1 MKNLLIINASPRGE
15 RSNSRNLTELF
26 TRKWVETNPDY
37 SIHHREVGQEAI
49 PHISESWIAGAFK
62 PAEIRTTEEI
72 NALKISDQF
81 IAELKAADVIVL
93 GTPMYNW
100 SIPSALKAYLDQV
113 IRVNET
119 ISISTTDPKNPYVGL
134 LKNKTLYLLLS
145 RGNSGY
151 EKGESFEHM
160 NFQSNYLKMVFNI
173 MGIDDIKNIALNG
186 DAYGGPLF
194 EQSKK
199 DAHADITEMT
209 ASIQRIS

>member
-26 TRKWVETNPDY
+26 ADKWLDSNPDY
-37 SIHHREVGQEAI
+37 SIHHREVGQETI
-49 PHISESWIAGAFK
+49 PHVSELWISGAFK
-62 PAEIRTTEEI
+62 PAELRSQEEI
-72 NALKISDQF
+72 DVLKISDKF
-81 IAELKAADVIVL
+81 ISELKAADVIVL

-160 NFQSNYLKMVFNI
+160 NFQSNYLKLVFNI
-173 MGIDDIKNIALNG
+173 MGIDDIRNIALNG
-186 DAYGGPLF
+186 DAFGGPLF

-199 DAHADITEMT
+199 DAHADIAQMT
-209 ASIQRIS
+209 ANM